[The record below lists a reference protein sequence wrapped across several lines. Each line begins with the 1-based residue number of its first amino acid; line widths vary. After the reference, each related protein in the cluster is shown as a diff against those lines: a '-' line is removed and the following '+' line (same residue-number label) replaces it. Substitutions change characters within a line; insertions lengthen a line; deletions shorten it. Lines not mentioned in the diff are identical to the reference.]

1 MDDLRTAPEPVEL
14 ESTLED
20 GRRVLFR
27 PIKPDDKDLL
37 QRGLRR
43 LSPEARYMRFF
54 RHVDRFTDE
63 ELRYLT
69 EVDMVDHVA
78 WVALLPDEPEQPG
91 VGVARWIR
99 TKDDPSVAE
108 GAVTVVDEYQER
120 GIGSTLLYL
129 AARSALERGVRAFRV
144 YTLGDN
150 HRVME
155 LLSALGAIPG
165 AWDGGVLELTVPLPS
180 SLEAIEKSAPHL
192 ILRAA
197 AEGALGQDPG

>member
-1 MDDLRTAPEPVEL
+1 MDDPPAAPAPVEM
-14 ESTLED
+14 ESRLVD
-20 GRRVLFR
+20 GTRVLFR
-27 PIKPDDKDLL
+27 PIRADDKERL
-37 QRGLRR
+37 QKGLQR

-69 EVDMVDHVA
+69 EIDMVDHVA
-78 WVALLPDEPEQPG
+78 WVAALPDEPGAPG

-99 TKDDPSVAE
+99 MEADAAVAE
-108 GAVTVVDEYQER
+108 GAVTVIDDYQGK

-155 LLSALGAIPG
+155 ILDSLGALPG
-165 AWDGGVLELTVPLPS
+165 GWDGGVLELTVPLPA
-180 SLEAIEKSAPHL
+180 SLEQLETSAPHM

-197 AEGALGQDPG
+197 AEGALEEPG